1 MSVTEALGWALLHS
15 LWQEALAAA
24 TLASLLAIV
33 PARAARICYG
43 LAAVTLVVMLAL
55 PLATGLRLHAVAAWP
70 VVPESPAAAV
80 AAARLRTTIEPT
92 LPWIVLVWF
101 GGVLVLS
108 LRLMSGWLV
117 ARRLGRTATHSVPEA
132 CREALARLA
141 ARLRVSRSVRVL
153 ESAVVQVP
161 AVVGWLRTV
170 ILLPASALMGLTP
183 QQLDVLLAHELAHVR
198 RYDYLVNLVQSAI
211 EILLFYHPAVRWVS
225 RGVREEREHC
235 CDDLAVA
242 VCGDAHLY
250 ARALL
255 MMESLRAKT
264 PALAL
269 SAAGT
274 QGGTV
279 LGRVRRVGTTT
290 ITTCSARRSKRWV
303 SSPAPGVAPRSS
315 TSPGP
320 TRTPACDGRPSRS

>member
-1 MSVTEALGWALLHS
+1 PHPVPGAGREA
-15 LWQEALAAA
+15 
-24 TLASLLAIV
+24 
-33 PARAARICYG
+33 
-43 LAAVTLVVMLAL
+43 
-55 PLATGLRLHAVAAWP
+55 
-70 VVPESPAAAV
+70 
-80 AAARLRTTIEPT
+80 
-92 LPWIVLVWF
+92 
-101 GGVLVLS
+101 
-108 LRLMSGWLV
+108 V
-117 ARRLGRTATHSVPEA
+117 ARR
-132 CREALARLA
+132 A
-141 ARLRVSRSVRVL
+141 ARLRVSRPVRVL

-161 AVVGWLRTV
+161 AVVGWLRPV
-170 ILLPASALMGLTP
+170 ILLPASALTGLTP

-225 RGVREEREHC
+225 RRVREEREHC

-274 QGGTV
+274 QGGTL
-279 LGRVRRVGTTT
+279 LGRVRRLVAPTPVEPVPRWMAGVVGATLLLGLGGGAALVGANAAAATDT
-290 ITTCSARRSKRWV
+290 LIAFAQTLDNPSAREE
-303 SSPAPGVAPRSS
+303 GVDAEALESLGKMKHGAGLGALSDIAHTHPNPEVREAARRRLRYS
-315 TSPGP
+315 TAAVTLSA
-320 TRTPACDGRPSRS
+320 RTAVRD

>member
-15 LWQEALAAA
+15 LWQDTHL
-24 TLASLLAIV
+24 
-33 PARAARICYG
+33 
-43 LAAVTLVVMLAL
+43 
-55 PLATGLRLHAVAAWP
+55 
-70 VVPESPAAAV
+70 VPEP
-80 AAARLRTTIEPT
+80 
-92 LPWIVLVWF
+92 
-101 GGVLVLS
+101 
-108 LRLMSGWLV
+108 
-117 ARRLGRTATHSVPEA
+117 
-132 CREALARLA
+132 CREALARLG
-141 ARLRVSRSVRVL
+141 ARLRVSRPVRVVG
-153 ESAVVQVP
+153 SAVVQVP
-161 AVVGWLRTV
+161 AVVGWLRPV
-170 ILLPASALMGLTP
+170 ILLPASALTGLTP

-225 RGVREEREHC
+225 RRVREEREHC

-274 QGGTV
+274 QGGA
-279 LGRVRRVGTTT
+279 LLRRVP
-290 ITTCSARRSKRWV
+290 RV
-303 SSPAPGVAPRSS
+303 VAPTPVDAFPRWMAAVVAA
-315 TSPGP
+315 TLPLRLAG
-320 TRTPACDGRPSRS
+320 RAGPACGQTAGATGTSLAPAQHLQ

>member
-1 MSVTEALGWALLHS
+1 MNATEALGWALLHS

-33 PARAARICYG
+33 PARAARIRYG
-43 LAAVTLVVMLAL
+43 LAAVTLLVMLAL
-55 PLATGLRLHAVAAWP
+55 PVATGLRLYGAAP
-70 VVPESPAAAV
+70 LLVRVESPAAAL
-80 AAARLRTTIEPT
+80 AAVRLRTIIEPT
-92 LPWIVLVWF
+92 LPWIALVWL

-108 LRLMSGWLV
+108 LRLASGWLV

-132 CREALARLA
+132 CRQALARLA
-141 ARLRVSRSVRVL
+141 ARLRVSRPVRVL
-153 ESAVVQVP
+153 ESAAVQVP
-161 AVVGWLRTV
+161 AVVGWLRPV
-170 ILLPASALMGLTP
+170 ILLPASALTGLTP

-225 RGVREEREHC
+225 RRVREEREHC

-274 QGGTV
+274 QGGTL
-279 LGRVRRVGTTT
+279 LGRVRRLG
-290 ITTCSARRSKRWV
+290 
-303 SSPAPGVAPRSS
+303 APR
-315 TSPGP
+315 PGG
-320 TRTPACDGRPSRS
+320 A